1 MGAVLSGLLGDGE
14 QPPNDGDASSG
25 GESRVI
31 EFHSSNRWQLHYNQ
45 SKESPKLMVVDFSA
59 SWCGPCK
66 VLEPF
71 IRSLS
76 TRYQEIDFIKIDVDE
91 LKDVAQ
97 QFGVQAMPTLV
108 LLKQGK
114 EVERVIGAKKDEL
127 EKKILKHR
135 ATPKFAA

>member
-1 MGAVLSGLLGDGE
+1 MGSMLSAFWGDGE
-14 QPPNDGDASSG
+14 QAPNDGDASSG
-25 GESRVI
+25 ESRII

-45 SKESPKLMVVDFSA
+45 SKQSPKLMVIDFSA

-66 VLEPF
+66 MLEPF
-71 IRSLS
+71 IHSLS
-76 TRYQEIDFIKIDVDE
+76 SKYQEIDFIKIDVDE
-91 LKDVAQ
+91 LQDVAR

-114 EVERVIGAKKDEL
+114 EVERVVGAKKDEL

>member
-1 MGAVLSGLLGDGE
+1 MGSVLSSFWGDAE
-14 QPPNDGDASSG
+14 QTPNEGDASS

-45 SKESPKLMVVDFSA
+45 SKQSPKLMVIDFSA

-66 VLEPF
+66 MLEPF

-76 TRYQEIDFIKIDVDE
+76 SKYQEIDFIKIDVDE
-91 LKDVAQ
+91 LQDVAQ

-114 EVERVIGAKKDEL
+114 EVERVVGAKKDEL

-135 ATPKFAA
+135 VTPKFAA

>member
-1 MGAVLSGLLGDGE
+1 MGSVLSAFWGE
-14 QPPNDGDASSG
+14 SEQQTPTDGDAPSG
-25 GESRVI
+25 DSRVI
-31 EFHSSNRWQLHYNQ
+31 EFHSSNRWQLHFNQ
-45 SKESPKLMVVDFSA
+45 TKQSPKLMVVDFSA

-66 VLEPF
+66 MLEPF
-71 IRSLS
+71 IKSLS
-76 TRYQEIDFIKIDVDE
+76 AKYQEIDFIKIDVDE
-91 LKDVAQ
+91 LQDVAQ

-114 EVERVIGAKKDEL
+114 EIERVVGAKKDEL

>member
-1 MGAVLSGLLGDGE
+1 MGSVLSAFWGDSE
-14 QPPNDGDASSG
+14 QAPNDGDASS

-45 SKESPKLMVVDFSA
+45 SKQSPKLMVVDFSA

-76 TRYQEIDFIKIDVDE
+76 SKYQEIDFIKIDVDE
-91 LKDVAQ
+91 LQDVAQ

-108 LLKQGK
+108 LLKQGN
-114 EVERVIGAKKDEL
+114 EVERVVGAKKDEL

>member
-1 MGAVLSGLLGDGE
+1 MGSVASALMGGGE
-14 QPPNDGDASSG
+14 QTAPDGDSSSE
-25 GESRVI
+25 ESRVI

-45 SKESPKLMVVDFSA
+45 SKQSPKLMVVDFSA

-66 VLEPF
+66 MLEPF
-71 IRSLS
+71 IRSLAS
-76 TRYQEIDFIKIDVDE
+76 KYQEIDFIKIDVDE

-97 QFGVQAMPTLV
+97 EFGVQAMPTLV

-114 EVERVIGAKKDEL
+114 EVERVVGAKKDEL

-135 ATPKFAA
+135 EVPKFAA

>member
-1 MGAVLSGLLGDGE
+1 MGSVLSSFWGE
-14 QPPNDGDASSG
+14 AEQTSNDGDASSA
-25 GESRVI
+25 ESRVI
-31 EFHSSNRWQLHYNQ
+31 EFHSSNRWQLHYNE
-45 SKESPKLMVVDFSA
+45 SKQSPKLMVVDFSA

-66 VLEPF
+66 MLEPF

-76 TRYQEIDFIKIDVDE
+76 SKYPEIDFIKIDVDE
-91 LKDVAQ
+91 LQDVAQ

>member
-1 MGAVLSGLLGDGE
+1 MGSVLSSFWGE
-14 QPPNDGDASSG
+14 SEQTPNDGDASSA
-25 GESRVI
+25 ESRVI
-31 EFHSSNRWQLHYNQ
+31 EFHSSNRWQLHYNE
-45 SKESPKLMVVDFSA
+45 SKQSPKLMVVDFSA

-66 VLEPF
+66 MLEPF

-76 TRYQEIDFIKIDVDE
+76 SKYPEIDFIKIDVDE
-91 LKDVAQ
+91 LQDVAQ

>member
-1 MGAVLSGLLGDGE
+1 MGSVLSSFWGE
-14 QPPNDGDASSG
+14 SEQTSNDGDASSA
-25 GESRVI
+25 ESRVI
-31 EFHSSNRWQLHYNQ
+31 EFHSSNRWQLHYNE
-45 SKESPKLMVVDFSA
+45 SKQSPKLMVVDFSA

-66 VLEPF
+66 MLEPF

-76 TRYQEIDFIKIDVDE
+76 SKYPEIDFIKIDVDE
-91 LKDVAQ
+91 LQDVAQ

>member
-1 MGAVLSGLLGDGE
+1 MGSVLSAFWGDGE
-14 QPPNDGDASSG
+14 QAPNEGDASSE
-25 GESRVI
+25 ESRVI

-45 SKESPKLMVVDFSA
+45 SKQSPKLMVVDFSA

-66 VLEPF
+66 MLEPF

-76 TRYQEIDFIKIDVDE
+76 SKYQEIDFIKIDVDE
-91 LKDVAQ
+91 LQDVAQ

-114 EVERVIGAKKDEL
+114 EVERVVGAKKDEL
-127 EKKILKHR
+127 EKKILQHR